1 MCGTVDYAFVGVD
14 GWDREGLWLLP
25 CPALHIEYMQLIGT
39 LSGIH
44 LPPEHQQLLPHGP
57 ERMTPPISGPILQRR
72 PHRQPPVYTIVELQ
86 LVKVA
91 QNAQLHVVAA
101 VDK

>member
-1 MCGTVDYAFVGVD
+1 
-14 GWDREGLWLLP
+14 
-25 CPALHIEYMQLIGT
+25 MQLIGA

-44 LPPEHQQLLPHGP
+44 LPPEHQQLLPHSP
-57 ERMTPPISGPILQRR
+57 ERMAPPISGPILQRR

-91 QNAQLHVVAA
+91 QNAQLHVIAA